1 MSDATDCSIFYTSL
15 SLKGR
20 SSNPERFDTTV
31 KFTIS
36 CDWWLSENFVWPAF
50 LIYFS
55 FLISDTARHWFFPL
69 LLGKQSP
76 TISTIVT
83 LAESLLSSIYWHF
96 VDMKNST
103 ARSWNSKTFL
113 TMKKMTWGGHSAAN
127 EQWFRKC
134 IQART
139 QLLFWSRIL
148 STSTTLGWMQSTSY
162 FWTN

>member
-1 MSDATDCSIFYTSL
+1 MSDATDCSIFYTPL

-36 CDWWLSENFVWPAF
+36 CDWWLNENIVWPAF

-55 FLISDTARHWFFPL
+55 FLISDNARHWFFSP

-96 VDMKNST
+96 VEMKNST
-103 ARSWNSKTFL
+103 ARSCNPKTFL
-113 TMKKMTWGGHSAAN
+113 TMKKMTWGATVLLMSSDLESASRRGHNFSSEA
-127 EQWFRKC
+127 E
-134 IQART
+134 
-139 QLLFWSRIL
+139 
-148 STSTTLGWMQSTSY
+148 Y
-162 FWTN
+162 FPPPTP